1 MSAKSPIG
9 ASPRI
14 IARADFQSLL
24 EVLQHAGYQIL
35 GPTQQNNAIVYDQ
48 LSTVEDLPVGLMD
61 HQSGGI
67 YRLEKTGR
75 PDLFAYHV
83 GPQSWKKLLYPS
95 SKQIWKADRHHT
107 SFQIAESEL
116 ETQKRAFVGVRPCE
130 LKAIEILDKVLTEG
144 PFVDRA
150 YKAAR
155 EDTFIV
161 AVNCTASG
169 DTCFC
174 GSMDAGP
181 RATSGFDIALTEIVE
196 KGQHAF
202 VAESGTKHGARLLGE
217 VPGEEARAE
226 DLAKVTELTQLAAA
240 SQTRKVDLSNIQAM
254 LNANTEHPEW
264 ENVARRCLSCGNCT
278 MVCPTCFCTNVRDY
292 TDLSGS
298 QAWRQREW
306 DSCFTVEFSYIFG
319 GSIRNSGK
327 SRYRQWM
334 THKLGNWI
342 GQFGRPGCVGCGR
355 CITWCP
361 VGIDIT
367 EEARAIRDGGQQVGV
382 STDKRDAEDGKS

>member
-1 MSAKSPIG
+1 MSTKTPIG

-14 IARADFQSLL
+14 IAREDFQSLL
-24 EVLQHAGYQIL
+24 DVLQHAGYQPI
-35 GPTQQNNAIVYDQ
+35 GPTLQNHAIVFDHV
-48 LSTVEDLPVGLMD
+48 SSVDDFPVGSED
-61 HQSGGI
+61 QQSGGT
-67 YRLEKTGR
+67 YRLNKTDR
-75 PDLFAYHV
+75 PNLFAYHV
-83 GPQSWKKLLYPS
+83 GPQSWKKLLYPP
-95 SKQIWKADRHHT
+95 SKQMWKAERHHT
-107 SFQIAESEL
+107 SFQIADL
-116 ETQKRAFVGVRPCE
+116 QIETAKRAFVGVRPCE
-130 LKAIEILDKVLTEG
+130 LKAIEILDKVLMEG
-144 PFVDRA
+144 PFIDHA

-155 EDTFIV
+155 ENTLVI
-161 AVNCTASG
+161 AVNCATSG

-174 GSMDAGP
+174 ASMDAGP
-181 RATSGFDIALTEIVE
+181 RATSGFDIALTEIVGD
-196 KGQHAF
+196 GQHMF
-202 VAESGTKHGARLLGE
+202 VAESGTKTGTKLLGQ
-217 VPGEEARAE
+217 VPGRVAEAEET
-226 DLAKVTELTQLAAA
+226 AKVKDLTDSAAA
-240 SQTRKVDLSNIQAM
+240 GQTRRVDLDHIQSM

-264 ENVARRCLSCGNCT
+264 DKVARRCLSCGNCT
-278 MVCPTCFCTNVRDY
+278 LVCPTCFCTNIRDY

-306 DSCFTVEFSYIFG
+306 DSCFTIEFSYIFG

-367 EEARAIRDGGQQVGV
+367 EEARAIRDGDQLAGV
-382 STDKRDAEDGKS
+382 SAEKREADDGKS